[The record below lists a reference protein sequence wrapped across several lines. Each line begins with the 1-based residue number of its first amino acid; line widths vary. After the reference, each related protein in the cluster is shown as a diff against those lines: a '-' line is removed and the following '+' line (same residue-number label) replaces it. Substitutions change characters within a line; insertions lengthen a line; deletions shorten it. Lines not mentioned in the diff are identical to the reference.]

1 MAGRKKNL
9 TLEEEL
15 AKITEQIDI
24 MESALQKLK
33 IHKAE
38 LEEKLKQA
46 QLAELYEMIM
56 QSGKSFEEVRKLL
69 SEDMK

>member
-1 MAGRKKNL
+1 MARGKKNL

-15 AKITEQIDI
+15 SKITEQIDV

-38 LEEKLKQA
+38 LEEKVKQA
-46 QLAELYEMIM
+46 QLAELYDMIM
-56 QSGKSFEEVRKLL
+56 QSGKSFDEIKELINR
-69 SEDMK
+69 E

>member
-1 MAGRKKNL
+1 MARGKKNL

-15 AKITEQIDI
+15 AKITEQIDV

-38 LEEKLKQA
+38 LEEKVKQA
-46 QLAELYEMIM
+46 QLAELYDMIM
-56 QSGKSFEEVRKLL
+56 QSGKSFEEIKEIIFR
-69 SEDMK
+69 E

>member
-9 TLEEEL
+9 TLNEEL
-15 AKITEQIDI
+15 TKITEEIDI

-33 IHKAE
+33 VHKAE
-38 LEEKLKQA
+38 LEEKVKQA

-56 QSGKSFEEVRKLL
+56 QSGKSFEEIKEIISR
-69 SEDMK
+69 E

>member
-1 MAGRKKNL
+1 MARGKKNL

-15 AKITEQIDI
+15 SKITEQIDV

-38 LEEKLKQA
+38 LEERVKQA
-46 QLAELYEMIM
+46 QLAELYDMIM
-56 QSGKSFEEVRKLL
+56 QSGKSFEEIKELINR
-69 SEDMK
+69 E